1 MRLAALLFLSF
12 LLTAKAHA
20 FQNDSIPN
28 KRLNKVLTVG
38 GITYG
43 ATIIGLS
50 QVWYKE
56 QGLGSFKFFNDNA
69 EWNQVDKVGHFYS
82 TYQFS
87 RIGDELLQWAGVEEK
102 KAAFWSSVAGTGLLI
117 PIEILDGFSPDF
129 GFSYGDMIANAA
141 GSAFYLGQDLLWNEQ
156 RIKPKFS
163 YHKTSLAK
171 VSPDLL
177 GGGLPEELIKD
188 YNGQTYWLSVD
199 IHAFAKDSNF
209 PKWLNLAVGYG
220 AQDMV
225 RGREFQNQA
234 AGYNSYRQL
243 YLALDLDLSYIET
256 DKKWLKTLL
265 FILDGIHIP
274 APALEL
280 SSNSKFHSFF
290 Y

>member
-1 MRLAALLFLSF
+1 M
-12 LLTAKAHA
+12 AKAHA

-102 KAAFWSSVAGTGLLI
+102 KAAFWASVAGTGLLI

-163 YHKTSLAK
+163 YHQTSLAK

-243 YLALDLDLSYIET
+243 YLGLDLDFSYIET

-280 SSNSKFHSFF
+280 SSNSKFHPFF